1 MPLQPGSSK
10 AAISYNIG
18 VEMNEGGKKRKQAIA
33 IALHKAGKY
42 KKKAVSTP
50 SAGVSSNG

>member
-1 MPLQPGSSK
+1 MPLQSGSSK

-18 VEMNEGGKKRKQAIA
+18 VEMDSGKKQKQAIA

-42 KKKAVSTP
+42 KKKTLS
-50 SAGVSSNG
+50 SAPKMVPNG